1 VTSDEERAS
10 VERVRADLQQLGYLN
25 TGLDRFVLGHAR
37 GGSALAA
44 SRDVAWRLGLLG
56 GAVFGLT
63 LTLAAALLEPRLRST
78 PQDLVILA
86 GYLVLALGAVTGLA
100 AFAGGLAA
108 AWWGRGGR
116 TVPATLARNVG
127 LALALVA
134 LGYLALWWGSH
145 ALHARAGF
153 QVLVAALGGASALL
167 LGRFGT
173 LAAVA
178 VLAAAGV
185 ADRLPEASLSRRH
198 LLPLLAAAGVLF
210 GAGVAAASYY
220 GEREARSAPD
230 FAVVPTGLR
239 VVLVGIDGLD
249 AGLADALVARG
260 QMPHLQ
266 ALRGRAARARLVVE
280 PEQVPAIVWTTI
292 ATGRGPDAH
301 GIQSMGGRRLAG
313 MRTPVAL
320 GDESAFARA
329 LGNASDL
336 LRLSRPQAPSSVL
349 RSVKAL
355 WNVASEKGLRVGVV
369 NWWATWPADPVNGYV
384 VTDRAFFKIE
394 KGGAPD
400 REVHPPEAFATLAAL
415 ARPADTDRARALD
428 RFHAEAARA
437 LATTNPPDLEALYLP
452 GLDIATVQQLGEA
465 AASDLA
471 GLDARLALVREH
483 YAFVDGLLGGVAERV
498 GPNGLL
504 VVVADPGRLPRGGPA
519 PPAGELLIA
528 GAAARPGDVGSAS
541 ERDLAPTVLH
551 LLGLPRSRE
560 LDGRVLDEALTAP
573 FREAH
578 PVRTV
583 DSYGGR
589 AAGRPTDSGFDRAM
603 LEELKALGYIR

>member
-1 VTSDEERAS
+1 MTSDESRPS
-10 VERVRADLQQLGYLN
+10 VERVRADLRQLGYLN
-25 TGLDRFVLGHAR
+25 TGLDRFVLGHAGS
-37 GGSALAA
+37 GGAFAA

-56 GAVFGLT
+56 GVVFGLT
-63 LTLAAALLEPRLRST
+63 LTLAAALLEPRLRTS

-86 GYLVLALGAVTGLA
+86 GYLVIVLAAATAAA

-127 LALALVA
+127 LGLAVVA
-134 LGYLALWWGSH
+134 LGYLALWWSSH
-145 ALHARAGF
+145 ALHARPGF
-153 QVLVAALGGASALL
+153 QALVAALGVGGALL

-185 ADRLPEASLSRRH
+185 AGRLPQASLSRRH
-198 LLPLLAAAGVLF
+198 MLPLLAAAAVLF

-220 GEREARSAPD
+220 GGRDARTAPD

-239 VVLVGIDGLD
+239 VVLLGIDGLD

-260 QMPHLQ
+260 QMPNLQ
-266 ALRGRAARARLVVE
+266 ALRARAARARLRVE
-280 PEQVPAIVWTTI
+280 PEQIPAIVWTTI

-301 GIQSMGGRRLAG
+301 GIQSLGGRRLAG
-313 MRTPVAL
+313 MRTTVAL
-320 GDESAFARA
+320 GDESAFTRA

-336 LRLSRPQAPSSVL
+336 LRLSRAQAPSSVL

-394 KGGAPD
+394 KGGGPD
-400 REVHPPEAFATLAAL
+400 REVHPDADFARLAAI
-415 ARPADTDRARALD
+415 ARPPDADRARSLD
-428 RFHAEAARA
+428 RFHAEAARL
-437 LATTNPPDLEALYLP
+437 LADGDPPDLEALYLP

-465 AASDLA
+465 AASNLA

-483 YAFVDGLLGGVAERV
+483 YAFVDTLVGGVVDRLGA
-498 GPNGLL
+498 NGLL
-504 VVVADPGRLPRGGPA
+504 VLVADPGRLPRGGPA
-519 PPAGELLIA
+519 PPVGELLIA
-528 GAAARPGDVGSAS
+528 GSAARPGDLGEAS
-541 ERDLAPTVLH
+541 ERDVAPTVLH
-551 LLGLPRSRE
+551 LLGLPKSRE
-560 LDGRVLDEALTAP
+560 LDGRVLDEALAAP
-573 FREAH
+573 FRQAH
-578 PVRTV
+578 PVRVV

-589 AAGRPTDSGFDRAM
+589 AAGRPSDSGFDRAM
-603 LEELKALGYIR
+603 IEELKALGYIR

>member
-1 VTSDEERAS
+1 MTSDEQRS
-10 VERVRADLQQLGYLN
+10 VERVRADLRALGYLN
-25 TGLDRFVLGHAR
+25 TGLDRFVLGHAGS
-37 GGSALAA
+37 GGALAA
-44 SRDVAWRLGLLG
+44 LRDVAWRLGLLG

-63 LTLAAALLEPRLRST
+63 LTLAAALLEPRLRES

-86 GYLVLALGAVTGLA
+86 GYLVLALGAATAVA
-100 AFAGGLAA
+100 AVAGGLAA
-108 AWWGRGGR
+108 AWWGRAGR

-127 LALALVA
+127 LCVAVVA
-134 LGYLALWWGSH
+134 LGYLALWWVSH
-145 ALHARAGF
+145 ALHAPPGF
-153 QVLVAALGGASALL
+153 QAIVAALGVLGALI
-167 LGRFGT
+167 LGRFGA

-198 LLPLLAAAGVLF
+198 LQPLLGAAALLF
-210 GAGVAAASYY
+210 GIGVAAAAYS
-220 GEREARSAPD
+220 GGRTAHTAPD

-239 VVLVGIDGLD
+239 VVLLGIDGLD

-260 QMPHLQ
+260 QMPHLA
-266 ALRGRAARARLVVE
+266 ALRARAARARLAVE
-280 PEQVPAIVWTTI
+280 SEQVPAIVWTTI

-384 VTDRAFFKIE
+384 VTDRAFFKLE

-400 REVHPPEAFATLAAL
+400 REVHPPEAFARLAAL
-415 ARPADTDRARALD
+415 ARPADADRARTLD
-428 RFHAEAARA
+428 RFHAEAAA
-437 LATTNPPDLEALYLP
+437 LLAGTNPPDLEALYLP
-452 GLDIATVQQLGEA
+452 GLDIATMQQLGGA

-471 GLDARLALVREH
+471 GLDARLALVRAH
-483 YAFVDGLLGGVAERV
+483 YAFVDGLVGEVAARV
-498 GPNGLL
+498 GPGGLL
-504 VVVADPGRLPRGGPA
+504 VLVADPGRLPRGGATA
-519 PPAGELLIA
+519 PSGELLLAGDAVRPGEI
-528 GAAARPGDVGSAS
+528 GAAT
-541 ERDLAPTVLH
+541 ERDVAPTVLH

-560 LDGRVLDEALTAP
+560 LDGRVLEEALAAP

-589 AAGRPTDSGFDRAM
+589 AAGRPADSAFDRAM